1 MNLSH
6 LVTSYH
12 NPPSTYSYSGISQ
25 KRQSLQS
32 EPSSL
37 SVSNGYYDRNA
48 SNLAYSRTP
57 QPPLSPPV
65 EEQTRFSLPS
75 ISSLLQ
81 GTDHLPPVHVAKKHR
96 PNPLLPENVDL
107 KSHGHGATQR
117 AINRPRMILPPT
129 PPLRPG
135 SGLDGSRHSPSGSS
149 PSSAHSPISVAN
161 LTSSTISPTD
171 SSYQHRISQVPFPPQ
186 SARTSV
192 SQGSPVSLVEKHYTA
207 PSNLATNSAP
217 FASPVE
223 PPANSAE
230 YYRRP
235 SHVPSFSPSIP
246 LTVAPSAQQH
256 HHHSMI
262 STWQQHHHY
271 FPPSNTAPYPQNH
284 DRYIC
289 RTCHK
294 AFSRPSSLRIHSH
307 SHTGEKPF
315 KCPHV
320 NCGKSFS
327 VRSNMKRHERG
338 CHTGRP
344 TQAALVN

>member
-6 LVTSYH
+6 LVTSYYS
-12 NPPSTYSYSGISQ
+12 PPSTYSHSSTSQ
-25 KRQSLQS
+25 KRQALQS

-48 SNLAYSRTP
+48 SNLAYARSP

-65 EEQTRFSLPS
+65 EDQARFSLPS

-81 GTDHLPPVHVAKKHR
+81 GADQLAPVHVAKKHR
-96 PNPLLPENVDL
+96 PNPLSSGEVDL
-107 KSHGHGATQR
+107 KSQGQGASQKP
-117 AINRPRMILPPT
+117 ISRPRMILPPT

-135 SGLDGSRHSPSGSS
+135 SGLDGSKHSPSGSS
-149 PSSAHSPISVAN
+149 PSSANSPVSVAN
-161 LTSSTISPTD
+161 LTSASSTD
-171 SSYQHRISQVPFPPQ
+171 SSYQPGMSQVPFPPQ
-186 SARTSV
+186 SARSSV
-192 SQGSPVSLVEKHYTA
+192 SQSSPISLTDKHYTA
-207 PSNLATNSAP
+207 SSSLPAISTP

-223 PPANSAE
+223 PPTTSTE
-230 YYRRP
+230 YYPRP
-235 SHVPSFSPSIP
+235 THAPSFSPPIP
-246 LTVAPSAQQH
+246 LTSPSAHQH
-256 HHHSMI
+256 HHHSMV
-262 STWQQHHHY
+262 STWQHHHY

-344 TQAALVN
+344 TQAALVS

>member
-12 NPPSTYSYSGISQ
+12 SPPSTYPHSGTSQ

-32 EPSSL
+32 ESSL

-48 SNLAYSRTP
+48 SNLAYARSP

-65 EEQTRFSLPS
+65 EEQSRFSLPS

-81 GTDHLPPVHVAKKHR
+81 GADQLSPVHIAKKHR
-96 PNPLLPENVDL
+96 PNPLSTGEVDL
-107 KSHGHGATQR
+107 KSQGHGATQKP
-117 AINRPRMILPPT
+117 IHRPRMILPPT
-129 PPLRPG
+129 PPMRPG
-135 SGLDGSRHSPSGSS
+135 SGLDGRNHSPAGSS

-161 LTSSTISPTD
+161 LTSSSSADP
-171 SSYQHRISQVPFPPQ
+171 SYQHRMPQGPLPPQ
-186 SARTSV
+186 STRSSV
-192 SQGSPVSLVEKHYTA
+192 SQNSPVSLPEKHYA
-207 PSNLATNSAP
+207 PSSNLPTSSTP

-223 PPANSAE
+223 PLANSTE
-230 YYRRP
+230 YYHRP
-235 SHVPSFSPSIP
+235 SHPPSFSTSIP
-246 LTVAPSAQQH
+246 LAAPPAQQH

-262 STWQQHHHY
+262 STWQHHHY

-289 RTCHK
+289 RICHK

>member
-6 LVTSYH
+6 LVTSYQ
-12 NPPSTYSYSGISQ
+12 NSPSSTYSYSGTSQ
-25 KRQSLQS
+25 KRQALHS

-75 ISSLLQ
+75 ISTLLQ
-81 GTDHLPPVHVAKKHR
+81 GADHLSPVHIAKKHR
-96 PNPLLPENVDL
+96 PNSLSPIDVDL
-107 KSHGHGATQR
+107 KSQGHGASQR
-117 AINRPRMILPPT
+117 PMNRPRMILPPT

-135 SGLDGSRHSPSGSS
+135 SGLDGSNHSPSGSS

-161 LTSSTISPTD
+161 LTNSTISSTE
-171 SSYQHRISQVPFPPQ
+171 SYQRRTSQAPFPPQ
-186 SARTSV
+186 STRTSV
-192 SQGSPVSLVEKHYTA
+192 SHGSPVSITEKHYTA
-207 PSNLATNSAP
+207 SSKLPPSAAP

-223 PPANSAE
+223 PPANSTE
-230 YYRRP
+230 YYLRP
-235 SHVPSFSPSIP
+235 SHAPPSFSPSIP
-246 LTVAPSAQQH
+246 LTAAPSAQQH
-256 HHHSMI
+256 HHHSII
-262 STWQQHHHY
+262 STWQHHHY

-338 CHTGRP
+338 CHTGKP
-344 TQAALVN
+344 TQTALVN

>member
-12 NPPSTYSYSGISQ
+12 SPPTSSAPGGSQ

-48 SNLAYSRTP
+48 SNLAYGRTP
-57 QPPLSPPV
+57 QPPLSPPI
-65 EEQTRFSLPS
+65 EEQNKFSLPS

-81 GTDHLPPVHVAKKHR
+81 GADSLPPVHVAKKQR
-96 PNPLLPENVDL
+96 PNSL
-107 KSHGHGATQR
+107 SHGDIDHKFQLHGANQGS
-117 AINRPRMILPPT
+117 ASRPRMILPPT

-135 SGLDGSRHSPSGSS
+135 SGLDRPNHSPSRSS
-149 PSSAHSPISVAN
+149 PSSTHSPISVAN
-161 LTSSTISPTD
+161 LTNPGVTPRD
-171 SSYQHRISQVPFPPQ
+171 APHRRRMSQVSLPPN
-186 SARTSV
+186 SARTSI
-192 SQGSPVSLVEKHYTA
+192 SQGSPVSLSEKPYSTSSTLPA
-207 PSNLATNSAP
+207 VTAP

-223 PPANSAE
+223 PPANSTE
-230 YYRRP
+230 YFRRP
-235 SHVPSFSPSIP
+235 SHAPFSPSIP
-246 LTVAPSAQQH
+246 LTVAPSSQQQQH

-262 STWQQHHHY
+262 STWQHHHY
-271 FPPSNTAPYPQNH
+271 FPPSNAAPYPQNH

-315 KCPHV
+315 KCPHI

-344 TQAALVN
+344 TQAAMVN